1 MQERKLNEQSDG
13 GAARSAGTGRVRS
26 DEARELPGAASAGDA
41 DRRAL
46 ADALRF
52 LDSSDDPEPF
62 AGQFDPF
69 DGFRTELE
77 QDRNVP
83 SAAPAEQFGS
93 IHPPSRKPDGA
104 SPRAAG
110 SIPAEEIK
118 RLEQE
123 MMEIDASWRG
133 CEPEPVSRTV
143 GKQGNNPLRQTRNG
157 EASGDAM
164 PADAGAAQQPPSN
177 QAVPESASSA
187 AAQPAGA
194 ALSPSGGCDSE
205 TAGSPPRDADSDAAT
220 GSTPDS
226 RPGGRDRESL
236 RAASPEADGLDGIPG
251 QLATSEDDPSG
262 FGNGGGTRDPLA
274 EDARGLAG
282 REAENRAF
290 DEVGAQ
296 MAIRDGAE
304 TGDEAGAS
312 RSLPQESG
320 TQGEVRNEAC
330 EAMSK
335 SGSGPTVPPDP
346 ARAVPS
352 EVEDEAGSVFSRGA
366 FEVSGSDQV
375 GGSDQP
381 PHRPASGLPAK
392 AAAILA
398 AGVAVSAGMLAFDQL
413 DVAGRLGLAQIPDG
427 GEDAEPHGIPEM
439 RGELGYPRG
448 AGRSAAGTH
457 SVLDSNTASSI
468 AVPARSLANGAAWT
482 GAALDSGKGSLKSVA
497 GADADGMTE
506 AVERA
511 GIAVGSA
518 APPDGPSAESGTGQ
532 ADADTFRVAGG
543 LETDAVG
550 DIDGR
555 TMLADAEAGQEE
567 FGPPFGFPVA
577 GIAGAVRFGSGC
589 PGESSRQSPIPP
601 LPERKPLPG
610 FDPAAE
616 GCLSECEAPEAHPNT
631 AVPPPEA
638 VEPPKIAA
646 DAGILTGGRLDGV
659 AGHGMTGAVGRLD
672 GIKPE
677 SSADGVFLGRAI
689 ASDRGVADGGA
700 IGSASTP
707 ADANERING
716 EIAELRAEIGGIARS
731 LRLRIGVIE
740 AKLEELAKVEAFKPQ
755 SRDKPSAIGKT
766 EEPGNGPL
774 GTRAGM
780 ADEPGPGAATR
791 SVPER
796 ADTYV
801 IAAEAGHN
809 ACSSRSR
816 PPSNAPGAEGFG
828 CGRVLDVV
836 SDGFG
841 GWLVVTENAV
851 IRLD

>member
-1 MQERKLNEQSDG
+1 MAIQMSERCPL
-13 GAARSAGTGRVRS
+13 T
-26 DEARELPGAASAGDA
+26 
-41 DRRAL
+41 RR
-46 ADALRF
+46 R
-52 LDSSDDPEPF
+52 
-62 AGQFDPF
+62 
-69 DGFRTELE
+69 
-77 QDRNVP
+77 
-83 SAAPAEQFGS
+83 
-93 IHPPSRKPDGA
+93 
-104 SPRAAG
+104 
-110 SIPAEEIK
+110 
-118 RLEQE
+118 
-123 MMEIDASWRG
+123 
-133 CEPEPVSRTV
+133 
-143 GKQGNNPLRQTRNG
+143 GNNRPRTTQCRSRHQALPRNPRLRG
-157 EASGDAM
+157 S
-164 PADAGAAQQPPSN
+164 
-177 QAVPESASSA
+177 VK
-187 AAQPAGA
+187 
-194 ALSPSGGCDSE
+194 PSGGCDSE
-205 TAGSPPRDADSDAAT
+205 TAGNPPSDADSGSAC

-226 RPGGRDRESL
+226 RPGGRNRESL
-236 RAASPEADGLDGIPG
+236 RAASPEADGIPG
-251 QLATSEDDPSG
+251 ESAASEDDPFGS
-262 FGNGGGTRDPLA
+262 GNGGGTQDPLA
-274 EDARGLAG
+274 EDASGL
-282 REAENRAF
+282 
-290 DEVGAQ
+290 VGHGKPRPGHSTKWACEWRSGT
-296 MAIRDGAE
+296 ARKPA
-304 TGDEAGAS
+304 DEAGAS
-312 RSLPQESG
+312 CRSPQESG
-320 TQGEVRNEAC
+320 TPGEVRREAC
-330 EAMSK
+330 EAK
-335 SGSGPTVPPDP
+335 SRRRKRDRPFRQTP

-352 EVEDEAGSVFSRGA
+352 EAADEAGSGPARGA
-366 FEVSGSDQV
+366 TEDSGPDQIECA
-375 GGSDQP
+375 GP
-381 PHRPASGLPAK
+381 PLHRPASGLPTK

-398 AGVAVSAGMLAFDQL
+398 AGVAVSAGMLAFDQF
-413 DVAGRLGLAQIPDG
+413 DVAGRLGLAQIPG
-427 GEDAEPHGIPEM
+427 NGEGAEPHRIPEM
-439 RGELGYPRG
+439 RGELEYPRG
-448 AGRSAAGTH
+448 ASRSAVGMP
-457 SVLDSNTASSI
+457 SFLDSTEVGSI
-468 AVPARSLANGAAWT
+468 AVPSLANGAAGT
-482 GAALDSGKGSLKSVA
+482 GAGHRSSGGSLKTVA

-518 APPDGPSAESGTGQ
+518 APPDGPSAESGAGQ

-543 LETDAVG
+543 LERDAVG

-577 GIAGAVRFGSGC
+577 GIAGAVRFGSGR
-589 PGESSRQSPIPP
+589 PAESSRQSPIPP

-809 ACSSRSR
+809 ACPSRSR

>member
-1 MQERKLNEQSDG
+1 MNLQERKLNEQSDG
-13 GAARSAGTGRVRS
+13 GAAGSAGTGRVRS

-93 IHPPSRKPDGA
+93 IHPPSRQPDA
-104 SPRAAG
+104 ARRRAAG
-110 SIPAEEIK
+110 SISAEEIE

-123 MMEIDASWRG
+123 MMEIDASWGG
-133 CEPEPVSRTV
+133 CEPEPVSRFV
-143 GKQGNNPLRQTRNG
+143 GKQSQDSPRQTVD
-157 EASGDAM
+157 GDSDVGAM
-164 PADAGAAQQPPSN
+164 PVDAEARQQPPSDH
-177 QAVPESASSA
+177 AVPESASSA

-194 ALSPSGGCDSE
+194 AQSPSGGCDSE
-205 TAGSPPRDADSDAAT
+205 TAGNPPSDADSGSAC

-226 RPGGRDRESL
+226 RPGGRNRESL
-236 RAASPEADGLDGIPG
+236 RAASPEADGIPG
-251 QLATSEDDPSG
+251 ESAASEDDPFGS
-262 FGNGGGTRDPLA
+262 GNGGGTQDPLA
-274 EDARGLAG
+274 EDASGLADT
-282 REAENRAF
+282 EAEARAF
-290 DEVGAQ
+290 DEVGAR

-304 TGDEAGAS
+304 TGCEAGAS
-312 RSLPQESG
+312 CRSPQESG
-320 TQGEVRNEAC
+320 TPGEVRREAC
-330 EAMSK
+330 EAK
-335 SGSGPTVPPDP
+335 RGAGSGTAVSPAP

-352 EVEDEAGSVFSRGA
+352 EAADEAGSGPARGA
-366 FEVSGSDQV
+366 TEDSGPDQIECA
-375 GGSDQP
+375 GP
-381 PHRPASGLPAK
+381 PLHRPASGLPTK

-398 AGVAVSAGMLAFDQL
+398 AGVAVSAGMLAFDQF
-413 DVAGRLGLAQIPDG
+413 DVAGRLGLAQIPG
-427 GEDAEPHGIPEM
+427 NGEGAEPHRIPEM
-439 RGELGYPRG
+439 RGELEYPRG
-448 AGRSAAGTH
+448 ASRSAVGMP
-457 SVLDSNTASSI
+457 SFLDSTEVGSI
-468 AVPARSLANGAAWT
+468 AVPSLANGAAGT
-482 GAALDSGKGSLKSVA
+482 GAGHRSSGGSLKSVA

-518 APPDGPSAESGTGQ
+518 APPDGPSAESGAGQ

-543 LETDAVG
+543 LERDAVG

-577 GIAGAVRFGSGC
+577 GIAGAVRFGSGR
-589 PGESSRQSPIPP
+589 PAESSRQSPIPP

-780 ADEPGPGAATR
+780 ADESGPGAATR